1 MKRFALILA
10 AATVLPSLIILPSR
24 ARADVGPRANVKKV
38 VAVLPFSSP
47 TRYSAM
53 GRNAQS
59 TFITQLVKT
68 HQLRVIQT
76 SMVYRML
83 RRRGL
88 HWTGV
93 VSPRLLKAAG
103 RWLKAD
109 YLLAGKIRYTGGAYT
124 LSVHVANVRTLETTH
139 AEDVDFR
146 NTRKMRVALRIMAR
160 KIAGVVSGRGSRGSK
175 AGLFL
180 NINPRAFYDTSN
192 ACIKVMKWSLNRFN
206 FSGKVAASDES
217 TKTLKVTGYGLRRLR
232 PGVPLDVFDTTSID
246 GKKKVVTAYVTKL
259 QGGKAVAK
267 YRMGPMDGI
276 PLDGVVSN
284 RNHAWVVAVGAIVDE
299 AEDNKP
305 LVKKFREALLTKMS
319 EGSLF
324 QQVEGSVTD
333 YLAKLSNR
341 RRRFFAY
348 RKLFKKGV
356 ELVLEG
362 KFYGSSGHR
371 RAHFKFYS
379 TLTGKVFGELKFET
393 RL

>member
-1 MKRFALILA
+1 MKRFTLLSAALGLA
-10 AATVLPSLIILPSR
+10 LASTPAM
-24 ARADVGPRANVKKV
+24 ADVAPRTSIKKT

-47 TRYSAM
+47 TRYSYM

-68 HQLRVIQT
+68 RQLKVIQAT
-76 SMVYRML
+76 MVSRML

-93 VSPRLLKAAG
+93 ISPKILKAAG

-109 YLLAGKIRYTGGAYT
+109 YMMVGKIRYTGGAYT
-124 LSVHVANVRTLETTH
+124 LSVHVADVNTLQTTH

-146 NTRKMRVALRIMAR
+146 NTRKMRVAVRIMAR
-160 KIAGVVSGRGSRGSK
+160 KIAGVVSGKGHRGGSSK

-180 NINPRAFYDTSN
+180 NVNPRAFYDTSA
-192 ACIKVMKWSLNRFN
+192 ACIKAMKWVLNRYN
-206 FSGKVAASDES
+206 FSGKLVSSDES
-217 TKTLKVTGYGLRRLR
+217 KKTIKVSGYRVRRLKA
-232 PGVPLDVFDTTSID
+232 GVPIDVFDTTSID
-246 GKKKVVTAYVTKL
+246 GKKKVVTAYVTKI

-267 YRMGPMDGI
+267 YRMGPSDGV

-284 RNHAWVVAVGAIVDE
+284 KNHKWVVAVGKIVDE
-299 AEDNKP
+299 AEANKA
-305 LVKKFREALLTKMS
+305 LVTKFRSALLQKMS

-341 RRRFFAY
+341 KRRFFAY
-348 RKLFKKGV
+348 RKLFRKGV

-362 KFYGSSGHR
+362 KFYGSSGRR

>member
-1 MKRFALILA
+1 MKRFTLLSAALGLA
-10 AATVLPSLIILPSR
+10 VASLSSP
-24 ARADVGPRANVKKV
+24 AMADVGPSTSVKKT

-47 TRYSAM
+47 SRYSYM

-68 HQLRVIQT
+68 RQLKVVQAT
-76 SMVYRML
+76 MVARML

-93 VSPRLLKAAG
+93 ISPQILKAAG

-109 YLLAGKIRYTGGAYT
+109 YMLVGKIRYTGGAYT
-124 LSVHVANVRTLETTH
+124 LSVHVADVNTLQTTH

-146 NTRKMRVALRIMAR
+146 NTRKMRVAVRIMAR
-160 KIAGVVSGRGSRGSK
+160 KIAGVVSGKGSKGSK

-180 NINPRAFYDTSN
+180 NVNPRAFYDTSA
-192 ACIKVMKWSLNRFN
+192 ACIRAMKWVLNRYN
-206 FSGKVAASDES
+206 FSGKLASSDES
-217 TKTLKVTGYGLRRLR
+217 KKTIKVSGYRVRRLKA
-232 PGVPLDVFDTTSID
+232 GVPLDVYDTTSID
-246 GKKKVVTAYVTKL
+246 GKKKVVTAYVTKI

-267 YRMGPMDGI
+267 YRMGPTDGV

-284 RNHAWVVAVGAIVDE
+284 KGHKWVVAVGKVVDE
-299 AEDNKP
+299 AEDNKA
-305 LVKKFREALLTKMS
+305 LVKKFRSALLEKMS
-319 EGSLF
+319 EGNLF

-341 RRRFFAY
+341 KRRFFAY
-348 RKLFKKGV
+348 RKLFRKGV

-362 KFYGSSGHR
+362 KFYGSSGRR

-393 RL
+393 KL

>member
-1 MKRFALILA
+1 MRRFTLLTVALTSGLSTPLLGSTA
-10 AATVLPSLIILPSR
+10 A
-24 ARADVGPRANVKKV
+24 ADVGPSSVKKT

-47 TRYSAM
+47 SRYSFM

-68 HQLRVIQT
+68 RKLKVIQAT
-76 SMVYRML
+76 MVRRML

-93 VSPRLLKAAG
+93 ISPRILKAAG

-109 YLLAGKIRYTGGAYT
+109 YMMVGKIRYTGGAYT
-124 LSVHVANVRTLETTH
+124 LSVHVADVKTLQTTH

-146 NTRKMRVALRIMAR
+146 NSRKMRVAVRLMAR
-160 KIAGVVSGRGSRGSK
+160 KIAGVVSGKGHRGTK

-180 NINPRAFYDTSN
+180 NVNPRAFYDTSA
-192 ACIKVMKWSLNRFN
+192 ACIKVMKWALNRYN
-206 FSGKVAASDES
+206 FSGKLESSDES
-217 TKTLKVTGYGLRRLR
+217 TKTIKISGYGVRRLKA
-232 PGVPLDVFDTTSID
+232 GVPLDVFDTTGID
-246 GKKKVVTAYVTKL
+246 GKKKVVTAYVTKI

-267 YRMGPMDGI
+267 YRMGPSDGI
-276 PLDGVVSN
+276 PLDGAVSN
-284 RNHAWVVAVGAIVDE
+284 RKHQWVVAVGKIVDE
-299 AEDNKP
+299 AEDNKA
-305 LVKKFREALLTKMS
+305 LVKRFRQALLQKMS
-319 EGSLF
+319 QGNLF

-341 RRRFFAY
+341 KRRFFTY
-348 RKLFKKGV
+348 RKLFRKGV

-362 KFYGSSGHR
+362 KFYGSSGRR
-371 RAHFKFYS
+371 RAHFTFYS
-379 TLTGKVFGELKFET
+379 TLTGKAFGELKFET